1 MTPDWLEDALDLM
14 SDTSLV
20 NPTSIDMDDMYDKF
34 AIEIEEEDIMPEKWQ
49 DLENIALGTNTETQ
63 PKSTEKTEPERNDYF
78 SALVA
83 EQQMKNAGVIPP
95 DDLEMDYAPV
105 TSGKLPDDKQIDEKP
120 VGIVIDADKIQWGS
134 GNVPESP
141 PLAFPVASFPKM
153 DSDLQDVVKANLSH
167 FDAISGALHVQA
179 VRNQNR
185 ILEKQDALSQLVIKL
200 IGTLVQNTST
210 KEQVK
215 EPKEEPKVTFE

>member
-14 SDTSLV
+14 SNTSLV

-34 AIEIEEEDIMPEKWQ
+34 ATEIEEEDIMPEWQ
-49 DLENIALGTNTETQ
+49 DLENIALGVNTETQ
-63 PKSTEKTEPERNDYF
+63 PKSTEETEPERNDYF

-83 EQQMKNAGVIPP
+83 EQQMRDAGVIPTEESEQV
-95 DDLEMDYAPV
+95 D
-105 TSGKLPDDKQIDEKP
+105 GKPTDEKPQAWVGKNEKP
-120 VGIVIDADKIQWGS
+120 VGIAIDADKIQWGA
-134 GNVPESP
+134 GDVPEKS

-179 VRNQNR
+179 VRNQNK
-185 ILEKQDALSQLVIKL
+185 ILEKQDAISQLLIKL

-210 KEQVK
+210 KEQV
-215 EPKEEPKVTFE
+215 EESEEKPKVTFE